1 MSYLKVVTNV
11 VGFLENILFFLIT
24 MFIKSKDRMPFIYL
38 TVFCT
43 FYCHPGAINCQLYS
57 FNGKGKLH

>member
-38 TVFCT
+38 NVFCT
-43 FYCHPGAINCQLYS
+43 MYCHPGAINCQLYS